1 MKKFT
6 RLNSYGAIVLLLF
19 IAITSLVSITSD
31 LPLVPSLPHQQTS
44 YCSTDKE
51 WPHLCCHLVNNC
63 GSHQIFRSSER
74 AGPSPSKTDPSP
86 GGSGTDPT
94 NTWLLG
100 PTQVHTTN
108 SISTGSA
115 VFVWLMVMS
124 NRYTHTDHRMRVTTL
139 CMQCGLMA
147 LQLKLLHHARL
158 FSCELLSQKY
168 TLNEFR
174 HNNNV
179 FAHLL
184 LKS

>member
-124 NRYTHTDHRMRVTTL
+124 NRYTPHRPQNAGNNSVHAMWPNGTTTEIT
-139 CMQCGLMA
+139 A
-147 LQLKLLHHARL
+147 
-158 FSCELLSQKY
+158 SCQIIFL
-168 TLNEFR
+168 
-174 HNNNV
+174 
-179 FAHLL
+179 
-184 LKS
+184 